1 MFQIINVANR
11 LPVTIGEQITLSTG
25 GIVSAIE
32 GIRKDYNMLWLGWPG
47 ELIEGHKNQQQIK
60 QILLDKYHCTPVFLD
75 KSEIDGFYYGFSN
88 STLWPL
94 LHYRPY
100 FIKYQTDWWQ
110 MYQQVNWKFAQAIVK
125 IAQKNELIWI
135 HDYHLMLLP
144 QMLRQIKPNLK
155 IGFFLHTPFPSY
167 EIFRCHPQRKELL
180 TGLLAADLVGFHT
193 FGYLRHFRSASMRLL
208 DIDSDTTVINT
219 NNRKCTLGVFP
230 IGADVQSFTN
240 EMQTEPF
247 RTKRAE
253 FLKIYKDKTIVLNV
267 ERLDYSKGV
276 MQRLEA
282 IDKFLEKRENKD
294 NIVFIFINIPS
305 RERVP
310 EYSNLR
316 QEIESFV
323 GRLNG
328 KHSTVKNTPIHFIHQ
343 SVDFTELCA
352 IYNIAKIAMVTPL
365 IDGMNLVAKEYV
377 ACKPNFDG
385 ILILSEFAGAANELF
400 QSLIV
405 NPYDIQNMTQT
416 LELALTIPPDDMKRR
431 MKGMYERVVQF
442 DAKYW
447 AKSFINELSKIQITR
462 PAAKKKINVLNALT
476 KKIKKA
482 KKIAFFLDYD
492 GTLCPIQDEP
502 DKAAPDKQ
510 LKTLLEQLGEKKN
523 IDTYLIS
530 GRTESDLEKW
540 FAKFKITLIAEHGFS
555 YRKHQTGR
563 WERFTRH
570 IDTLWKKPVREI
582 FQQHVATT
590 QGSFIEEKK
599 SSLTWHYRKAD
610 PEFGLYNA
618 RQLMQLFVEML
629 SNMPVEVHHG
639 KKIVEVKSMH
649 ANKGNALMKFA
660 GKKSK
665 YDFVLCAGDDVTD
678 ENMFKVKDER
688 LFKIKVGDGN
698 VQTNAEYFIDSPK
711 ELITLLSTIIKK
723 IP

>member
-11 LPVTIGEQITLSTG
+11 LPVTIGEKISLSTG

-32 GIRKDYNMLWLGWPG
+32 GIRKDYKMLWLGWPG
-47 ELIEGHKNQQQIK
+47 EVIEGKKNQQQIK
-60 QILLDKYHCTPVFLD
+60 KILLDKYHCAPVFLN

-88 STLWPL
+88 STLWPI

-100 FIKYQTDWWQ
+100 FIKHQTDWWQ
-110 MYQQVNWKFAQAIVK
+110 MYQQVNWKFAHAILK

-144 QMLRQIKPNLK
+144 QMLRQLKPNLK

-180 TGLLAADLVGFHT
+180 TGLLAADLIGFHT

-208 DIDSDTTVINT
+208 DIDSDTTIINT

-230 IGADVQSFTN
+230 IGADVQSFRN
-240 EMQTEPF
+240 EMQTERF
-247 RTKRAE
+247 RSKRAE
-253 FLKIYKDKTIVLNV
+253 FQKIYKDKTIIINV

-276 MQRLEA
+276 MQRLQA
-282 IDKFLEKRENKD
+282 IDKFLEKRQNKD

-305 RERVP
+305 REKVP
-310 EYSNLR
+310 EYSHLR

-328 KHSTVKNTPIHFIHQ
+328 KHATVKNTPIHFIHQ
-343 SVDFTELCA
+343 SVDFTQLCA
-352 IYNIAKIAMVTPL
+352 LYNLARIAMVTPL

-385 ILILSEFAGAANELF
+385 VLILSEFAGAANELF
-400 QSLIV
+400 QALIV

-416 LELALTIPPDDMKRR
+416 LELALTIPPDDVKRR

-447 AKSFINELSKIQITR
+447 AKSFINELTKVQITR
-462 PAAKKKINVLNALT
+462 QTSRKKPNVLNVLT
-476 KKIKKA
+476 RKIKKA

-492 GTLCPIQDEP
+492 GTLCQIQDEP

-523 IDTYLIS
+523 IDTYLVS
-530 GRTESDLEKW
+530 GRTETDLEKW

-555 YRKHQTGR
+555 YRKYQTGQ

-570 IDTLWKKPVREI
+570 VDISWKKPVREI

-639 KKIVEVKSMH
+639 KKIVEVKSIH
-649 ANKGNALMKFA
+649 ANKGTALMKFA

-665 YDFVLCAGDDVTD
+665 YDFVLCAGDDTTD

-688 LFKIKVGDGN
+688 LFKIKVGDSAT
-698 VQTNAEYFIDSPK
+698 QTHAQYFVDSPK
-711 ELITLLSTIIKK
+711 EFVSILSTVIKNIK
-723 IP
+723 